1 MSEVVTITSKKKKAP
16 FIIGLIVLIFA
27 ITGVVSI
34 VNFAVSKLST
44 GEEETVDYSEYADF
58 LTWVVGVDPA
68 PFSDITNA
76 DKDTLRNIAICT
88 LLSDDVKTG
97 DYNVTEDGLIVPA
110 EDV

>member
-76 DKDTLRNIAICT
+76 DKVQDFSLKNNFLYGKVMT
-88 LLSDDVKTG
+88 KHF
-97 DYNVTEDGLIVPA
+97 
-110 EDV
+110 